1 MKWWFFLVP
10 LNFDELV
17 NLGWRNREVF
27 STSDVSTKKQV
38 TTVISFLQTQIG
50 KKGLKFDQ

>member
-17 NLGWRNREVF
+17 NLGWRNSEVF

>member
-1 MKWWFFLVP
+1 MKWWVFLVP

-17 NLGWRNREVF
+17 NLGWRNSEVF

>member
-1 MKWWFFLVP
+1 MKWWFFLVL

-17 NLGWRNREVF
+17 NLGWRNSKVF